1 MPKVSVNG
9 LRLYYEIEGDGE
21 PVVLIP
27 GFAAGR
33 WIWFKQTDE
42 LARHFRVI
50 VFDPRGVSASDKPE
64 GPQTI
69 SLLADDIAHLLETIG
84 VKSAH
89 IVGASFGGF
98 VAQEFALKFPAMTRK
113 LVLCCTSFGGP
124 NHVAPAPETLEAL
137 ASTKGLN
144 SEERMR
150 ANLLLAFTPE
160 YVQTQV
166 AEVDHIVHLRA
177 TNEVPEHIYLS
188 QLQAAV
194 NFNSESRVAGITSPT
209 LVLSGDADVIVPVQ
223 NSRNL
228 AAKIPG
234 AKLQIVAGGSH
245 TFFIEQAHEFNQ
257 LLTEFLA
264 ADFHE

>member
-1 MPKVSVNG
+1 MPKIAVNG
-9 LRLYYEIEGDGE
+9 LGLYYESEGDGE

-33 WIWFKQTDE
+33 WIWFKQTAD

-64 GPQTI
+64 GLQTI
-69 SLLADDIAHLLETIG
+69 SLLAEDIAHLLQTIG
-84 VKSAH
+84 IESAH

-98 VAQEFALKFPAMTRK
+98 VAQEFALKYPAMTRK
-113 LVLCCTSFGGP
+113 LALCCTSFGGP
-124 NHVAPAPETLEAL
+124 NHVMPARETIEAL
-137 ASTKGLN
+137 ASTKELN
-144 SEERMR
+144 TEERMR

-160 YVQTQV
+160 YLQTQV

-177 TNEVPEHIYLS
+177 VNAVPEHVYFS
-188 QLQAAV
+188 QLHAAM
-194 NFNSESRVAGITSPT
+194 NFNSELRLAEITSPT
-209 LVLSGDADVIVPVQ
+209 LVLSGDRDVIVPVQ

-245 TFFIEQAHEFNQ
+245 TFFIEQAREFNQ
-257 LLTEFLA
+257 LVTEFFT
-264 ADFHE
+264 ADLHG